1 MNALRVIAW
10 MEGVS
15 FLLFGVSM
23 PLKYG
28 FDIPEPNYV
37 IGMVH
42 GILFV
47 IYNLLILKHSKLKN
61 WSIREIIFLC
71 FLSLVPFGTFY
82 GCLLYTSPSPRDM
95 SASRMP
101 SSA

>member
-1 MNALRVIAW
+1 MKVLRVIAW
-10 MEGVS
+10 MEGFS

-28 FDIPEPNYV
+28 FDIPEPNYI

-82 GCLLYTSPSPRDM
+82 GDHKYFKR
-95 SASRMP
+95 
-101 SSA
+101 

>member
-28 FDIPEPNYV
+28 FDITEPNYV

-61 WSIREIIFLC
+61 WSIKEIILLC

-82 GCLLYTSPSPRDM
+82 GDHKYFKR
-95 SASRMP
+95 
-101 SSA
+101 

>member
-61 WSIREIIFLC
+61 WSIKEIIFLC

-82 GCLLYTSPSPRDM
+82 DDHKYFKR
-95 SASRMP
+95 
-101 SSA
+101 

>member
-1 MNALRVIAW
+1 MNVLRVIAW

-28 FDIPEPNYV
+28 FDIREPNYV

-47 IYNLLILKHSKLKN
+47 IYNLLILKLLKLKN

-82 GCLLYTSPSPRDM
+82 GDHKYFKR
-95 SASRMP
+95 
-101 SSA
+101 

>member
-28 FDIPEPNYV
+28 FDIPQPNYV

-82 GCLLYTSPSPRDM
+82 GDHKYFKR
-95 SASRMP
+95 
-101 SSA
+101 

>member
-1 MNALRVIAW
+1 MKVLRVIAW

-28 FDIPEPNYV
+28 FDIPEPNYI

-82 GCLLYTSPSPRDM
+82 GDYKYLKN
-95 SASRMP
+95 
-101 SSA
+101 

>member
-28 FDIPEPNYV
+28 FDIPELPE
-37 IGMVH
+37 
-42 GILFV
+42 
-47 IYNLLILKHSKLKN
+47 
-61 WSIREIIFLC
+61 EIIQLNDGASIDVSDDGDFL
-71 FLSLVPFGTFY
+71 VNN
-82 GCLLYTSPSPRDM
+82 
-95 SASRMP
+95 
-101 SSA
+101 

>member
-47 IYNLLILKHSKLKN
+47 IYNLLILKHSKLKS

-82 GCLLYTSPSPRDM
+82 GDHKYFKR
-95 SASRMP
+95 
-101 SSA
+101 

>member
-1 MNALRVIAW
+1 MNVLRVIAW

-37 IGMVH
+37 IGMMH

-82 GCLLYTSPSPRDM
+82 GDHKYFKR
-95 SASRMP
+95 
-101 SSA
+101 

>member
-37 IGMVH
+37 IGIVH

-47 IYNLLILKHSKLKN
+47 IYTLLILKHSKLKN

-82 GCLLYTSPSPRDM
+82 GDHKYFKR
-95 SASRMP
+95 
-101 SSA
+101 

>member
-1 MNALRVIAW
+1 MKVLRGIAW

-28 FDIPEPNYV
+28 FDIPEPNYI

-47 IYNLLILKHSKLKN
+47 IYNLLILKHFKLKN
-61 WSIREIIFLC
+61 WSIRETIFLC

-82 GCLLYTSPSPRDM
+82 GDYKYLKR
-95 SASRMP
+95 
-101 SSA
+101 

>member
-82 GCLLYTSPSPRDM
+82 GDH
-95 SASRMP
+95 
-101 SSA
+101 

>member
-1 MNALRVIAW
+1 MNALRLIAW
-10 MEGVS
+10 LEGVS
-15 FLLFGVSM
+15 FLLFGISM

-28 FDIPEPNYV
+28 FDIPQPNYV
-37 IGMVH
+37 IGMIH

-47 IYNLLILKHSKLKN
+47 IYNLLILKHSKVKN

-82 GCLLYTSPSPRDM
+82 GDYKYLKR
-95 SASRMP
+95 
-101 SSA
+101 

>member
-1 MNALRVIAW
+1 MNVLRVIAW

-37 IGMVH
+37 IGMMH

-82 GCLLYTSPSPRDM
+82 GDHKYFKI
-95 SASRMP
+95 
-101 SSA
+101 

>member
-28 FDIPEPNYV
+28 FDIPEPNYI
-37 IGMVH
+37 IGMIH

-82 GCLLYTSPSPRDM
+82 GDHKYFKR
-95 SASRMP
+95 
-101 SSA
+101 

>member
-1 MNALRVIAW
+1 MNVLRVIAW

-47 IYNLLILKHSKLKN
+47 IYNLLILTHSKLKN
-61 WSIREIIFLC
+61 WSMRETIFLC

-82 GCLLYTSPSPRDM
+82 GDHKYFKR
-95 SASRMP
+95 
-101 SSA
+101 

>member
-1 MNALRVIAW
+1 MKVLRAIAW

-28 FDIPEPNYV
+28 FDIPEPNYI

-82 GCLLYTSPSPRDM
+82 GDYKYLKR
-95 SASRMP
+95 
-101 SSA
+101 

>member
-1 MNALRVIAW
+1 MKVLRAIAW

-15 FLLFGVSM
+15 FLLFGVST

-28 FDIPEPNYV
+28 FDIPEPNYI

-82 GCLLYTSPSPRDM
+82 GDHKYFKR
-95 SASRMP
+95 
-101 SSA
+101 

>member
-82 GCLLYTSPSPRDM
+82 GDHKYFKK
-95 SASRMP
+95 
-101 SSA
+101 

>member
-15 FLLFGVSM
+15 FLLFGVSI

-82 GCLLYTSPSPRDM
+82 GDHKYFKR
-95 SASRMP
+95 
-101 SSA
+101 

>member
-1 MNALRVIAW
+1 MNVLRVIAW
-10 MEGVS
+10 TEGVS

-28 FDIPEPNYV
+28 FDIPEPNYI

-82 GCLLYTSPSPRDM
+82 GDHKYFKR
-95 SASRMP
+95 
-101 SSA
+101 